1 MLRRLAHLLGGGRE
15 GDGYHHISPQQA
27 KQRMQEHPD
36 AVILDVRERDEYVRG
51 HIPRATLLPLSTFS
65 EAQVAQAIPGGKD
78 AQVLVYCQSG
88 GRSRM
93 AAEALADMGYTQVY
107 DFGGILRWPYEVEQG
122 G

>member
-1 MLRRLAHLLGGGRE
+1 MLRRLAQLLGGGQD
-15 GDGYHHISPQQA
+15 GGGYHHISPQQA
-27 KQRMQEHPD
+27 KQHMQEHPD
-36 AVILDVRERDEYVRG
+36 AVILDVRERDEYARG
-51 HIPRATLLPLSTFS
+51 HIPRATLLPLSIFN
-65 EAQVAQAIPGGKD
+65 EAQAAQAIPGGKD
-78 AQVLVYCQSG
+78 TQVLVYCQSG